1 MVFIAAEAGIISQA
15 RSEAL
20 LKREFILLLSIA
32 LSIAI
37 TLSGVMASEADRVGE
52 IAQGKEALR
61 ALLPTEE
68 EIAGWESSSPPR
80 FFEPGNL
87 WEYINGQAEFYLQYG
102 FQLVVTSDYASR
114 EDSNS
119 LIVDIYLMESP
130 RHAFGI
136 YAAERTPDDNFID
149 VGVQGYVA
157 GNILNFWKGPYYVK
171 LTSFQS
177 SPTGEE
183 VLIKLSRVI
192 ADKIPG
198 NYSEPELFACF
209 PDKNKVKMSERYIPK
224 NFLGHGFLKNGYLV
238 DYHHEGIRYQ
248 VFLVENSSP
257 EEAEEAFSKYLNFLK
272 TEGEIISHEKKS
284 DYQKMRTKN
293 RKKVVIFQ
301 YGSILG
307 GVLNFGDSA
316 DEDKIIEKILTK
328 LRGRNRSQ
336 SGGDNDKK
344 GFNQQSFPLIV
355 HLPHRA
361 PVPAVSLYAAGG
373 KR

>member
-1 MVFIAAEAGIISQA
+1 MKRELILLFSIALAIFTPLSGMLAAEA
-15 RSEAL
+15 
-20 LKREFILLLSIA
+20 
-32 LSIAI
+32 
-37 TLSGVMASEADRVGE
+37 DRTGE
-52 IAQGKEALR
+52 TAQSKKALR

-80 FFEPGNL
+80 FFEPDNL
-87 WEYINGQAEFYLQYG
+87 WEYINGQAELYLGYG
-102 FQLVVTSDYASR
+102 FQLVVTSDYTSQ
-114 EDSNS
+114 EDSSS

-136 YAAERTPDDNFID
+136 YAAERTPEDNFID
-149 VGVQGYVA
+149 IGVQGYVG

-171 LTSFQS
+171 LTCFQS
-177 SPTGEE
+177 YPSAEE
-183 VLIKLSRVI
+183 VLIKFSRAI

-198 NYSEPELFACF
+198 SYSEPELFACF
-209 PDKNKVKMSERYIPK
+209 PEKNRVRMSERYIPK
-224 NFLGHGFLKNGYLV
+224 NFLGHGFLKNGYRV

-257 EEAEEAFSKYLNFLK
+257 QEAEEAFSKYLNFLK

-284 DYQKMRTKN
+284 DYQKIRTKN

-316 DEDKIIEKILTK
+316 DEDKIIEEILTT

-344 GFNQQSFPLIV
+344 GFNQQPFPTLV
-355 HLPHRA
+355 HLTYRA
-361 PVPAVSLYAAGG
+361 FVSAVSLYAAGG

>member
-1 MVFIAAEAGIISQA
+1 MNKKSIFLSTIAFAMVIP
-15 RSEAL
+15 
-20 LKREFILLLSIA
+20 LSSV
-32 LSIAI
+32 L
-37 TLSGVMASEADRVGE
+37 ASEADHMGE

-61 ALLPTEE
+61 ALLPSEE
-68 EIAGWESSSPPR
+68 EISGWESPSPSR
-80 FFEPGNL
+80 FFEPDNL
-87 WEYINGQAEFYLQYG
+87 WEYINGQAELYLGYG
-102 FQLVVTSDYASR
+102 FQLVVTSDYTSQ
-114 EDSNS
+114 EDSSS
-119 LIVDIYLMESP
+119 LIVDIYMMESP
-130 RHAFGI
+130 GHAFGI

-149 VGVQGYVA
+149 VGVQGYVG

-177 SPTGEE
+177 SPSAEE
-183 VLIKLSRVI
+183 VLIRFSRVI

-209 PDKNKVKMSERYIPK
+209 PEKNRVRMSERYIPQ
-224 NFLGHGFLKNGYLV
+224 NFMGHGFLKNGYRV

-284 DYQKMRTKN
+284 DYQKIRTKN

-316 DEDKIIEKILTK
+316 DEDKIIEEILTK

-344 GFNQQSFPLIV
+344 GFNQQSFPPLV
-355 HLPHRA
+355 ALTHHA
-361 PVPAVSLYAAGG
+361 HVSAVSLHAAGG

>member
-1 MVFIAAEAGIISQA
+1 M
-15 RSEAL
+15 
-20 LKREFILLLSIA
+20 KRELIFLSTIA
-32 LSIAI
+32 LVIGI
-37 TLSGVMASEADRVGE
+37 PLSGVLASEAHPMVE
-52 IAQGKEALR
+52 IPQSKEALR
-61 ALLPTEE
+61 ALLPADE
-68 EIAGWESSSPPR
+68 EIAGWVSPSQPR
-80 FFEPGNL
+80 FFEPDNL
-87 WEYINGQAEFYLQYG
+87 WEYINGQAEFYIGYG
-102 FQLVVTSDYASR
+102 FQLVVTSDYTSQ
-114 EDSNS
+114 EDSSS

-149 VGVQGYVA
+149 IGVQGYVA

-177 SPTGEE
+177 SPSAEE
-183 VLIKLSRVI
+183 VLIRFSRVI

-198 NYSEPELFACF
+198 NYSQPELFTCF
-209 PDKNKVKMSERYIPK
+209 PEKNRVRMSERYIPQ
-224 NFLGHGFLKNGYLV
+224 NFMGHGFLKNGYLV

-284 DYQKMRTKN
+284 DYQKIRTKN

-307 GVLNFGDSA
+307 GVLNFGDYA
-316 DEDKIIEKILTK
+316 DEDKIIEEILTK
-328 LRGRNRSQ
+328 LRGRSRSQ
-336 SGGDNDKK
+336 SGGDSDKK
-344 GFNQQSFPLIV
+344 GFNQQSFPPLI

-361 PVPAVSLYAAGG
+361 FVSAVSLYAAGG

>member
-1 MVFIAAEAGIISQA
+1 MAFTDAEASIILKQ
-15 RSEAL
+15 RTEAL
-20 LKREFILLLSIA
+20 LKRELILLFSIA
-32 LSIAI
+32 LAMVISMSSV
-37 TLSGVMASEADRVGE
+37 LASEADRVGE
-52 IAQGKEALR
+52 TAQGKEALR

-114 EDSNS
+114 EDSSS
-119 LIVDIYLMESP
+119 LIVDIYVMESP

-149 VGVQGYVA
+149 VGVQGYVG

-183 VLIKLSRVI
+183 VLIRFFRVI
-192 ADKIPG
+192 ADKISG

-209 PDKNKVKMSERYIPK
+209 PEKNRVRMSERYIPQ
-224 NFLGHGFLKNGYLV
+224 NFMGHGFLKNGYLV

-272 TEGEIISHEKKS
+272 AEGEIISHERKS
-284 DYQKMRTKN
+284 DYQKIRTKN
-293 RKKVVIFQ
+293 KKKVVIFQ

-316 DEDKIIEKILTK
+316 DEDKIIEEILTT
-328 LRGRNRSQ
+328 LRGRNRS
-336 SGGDNDKK
+336 STGGDNDKK
-344 GFNQQSFPLIV
+344 GFNQQPFPPLV
-355 HLPHRA
+355 ALPHRA